1 MRSVELAL
9 LLVVVGTV
17 ALAAQEF
24 HPPPVRS
31 AGERG
36 TRLGL
41 FGFGVRGGIDL
52 SGNTQLVFGVAL
64 DAGNLVTSRFR
75 LRPSGEIGVFNGVNS
90 YVGSLEGIYRFTG
103 EGQAATPHAGGGFSL
118 VGDDPCG
125 THRGLPAGWLNGV
138 RGRGLHYSLTFNLLV
153 ENPRH

>member
-17 ALAAQEF
+17 ALGAQEF

-75 LRPSGEIGVFNGVNS
+75 LRPSGEIGVFNGVNNF
-90 YVGSLEGIYRFTG
+90 VGG
-103 EGQAATPHAGGGFSL
+103 P
-118 VGDDPCG
+118 
-125 THRGLPAGWLNGV
+125 
-138 RGRGLHYSLTFNLLV
+138 GRGFPL
-153 ENPRH
+153 PRRGTGA